1 MLSSFPNLVKS
12 LLKRLSPSDYPVL
25 NSRLFFEIWLTFVL
39 DASLM
44 SMRDL
49 FYRLNHA
56 GIAVDISTFSKACK
70 TRQGETFCRIY
81 VELIQQLKRQRP
93 ATAQMLVPIDS
104 TVISLTSKV
113 FWEQKYHQVKLLNG
127 LNLAQ
132 GNPTEC
138 LIHFGQGHDARFA
151 DTLQS
156 MIPENG
162 VGVMDRGFA
171 SWELLDQL
179 SETQTRFVVRIKNNM
194 KTELDHDRYRVV
206 WFCDL
211 DSRSEFRLA
220 TNLTTLT
227 NEEIGEI
234 YRNRWQIEILWKFL
248 KMHLKLDRLIS
259 KNINGVMMQIYMVL
273 IAYVMLELM
282 EIPAFYGQR
291 LLDKFRY
298 LQLELSRRCSIVH
311 WSFDLLPNTLV
322 G

>member
-1 MLSSFPNLVKS
+1 MLPSFPNIVKS
-12 LLKRLSPSDYPVL
+12 LLKRLSAIDYPVL

-56 GIAVDISTFSKACK
+56 GIGVDISTFSKACK

-81 VELIQQLKRQRP
+81 VELVDRLKRQHP

-104 TVISLTSKV
+104 TVISLTSKL
-113 FWEQKYHQVKLLNG
+113 FWQEEYHQVKLLNG
-127 LNLAQ
+127 INLEQ
-132 GNPTEC
+132 GNPTDC

-151 DTLQS
+151 EMVNS

-162 VGVMDRGFA
+162 VGIMDRGFA
-171 SWELLDQL
+171 GWDFLDEL
-179 SETQTRFVVRIKNNM
+179 SSTRTRFVVRIKNNM
-194 KTELDHDRYRVV
+194 KTDLDHQRYRVV

-211 DSRSEFRLA
+211 ESRSEFRLA
-220 TNLTTLT
+220 TNLDQMT
-227 NEEIGEI
+227 NEEVGEI

-259 KNINGVMMQIYMVL
+259 KNVNGVTMQIYMVL
-273 IAYVMLELM
+273 IGYLILELM
-282 EIPAFYGQR
+282 EIPAFYGHR

-298 LQLELSRRCSIVH
+298 LQLELSQRCSIVH
-311 WSFDLLPNTLV
+311 WSYDLLPDTLV
-322 G
+322 